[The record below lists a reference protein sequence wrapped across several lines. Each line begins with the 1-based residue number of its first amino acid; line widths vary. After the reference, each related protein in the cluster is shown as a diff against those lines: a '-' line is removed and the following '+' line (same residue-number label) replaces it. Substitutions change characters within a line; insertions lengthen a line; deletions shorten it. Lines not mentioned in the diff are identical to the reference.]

1 METNARVVII
11 GGGVVGCSILY
22 HLAKRGWK
30 DVTLLERQELTAGSS
45 WHAAGNLFT
54 LTAPGNAAVLQKYT
68 IDLYPELE
76 NESGQDCGLHYN
88 GELLVAKDEEEI
100 KTLAIAHA
108 FGKRYGIES
117 EFISP
122 ERARELAP
130 TLKTDDLTAIL
141 HEKTAGYCDPA
152 SVTHAFAKAARNYGA
167 TIHRHTPVLE
177 TNQRDD
183 GKWDVV
189 TEKGTITA
197 DTVVNAAGLWGREVA
212 ALAGIKLPLMPV
224 EHHYLV
230 TEEIPE
236 MENLETGHAL
246 LSYADANLY
255 MRPEGKGLLIGA
267 YESKCI
273 HWAEDGTPLDFGH
286 ELLPDDVSRME
297 EEFLEAVELI
307 PSLAEAGIKSV
318 INGPMIFSP
327 DLGPLIG
334 PYPGKPGYFCANGV
348 MTGFNQGGGIGKVLA
363 EWIIDGEPSLDVSF
377 WDVARYADYAGT
389 RYSREMTKYWYENRS
404 SRVYPYQTFPAA
416 RPMKTSPIYDR
427 LKEAGAVFGETCGW
441 EDAYWYAADDAER
454 AESYSYERPA
464 WYGSVERE
472 CRAVRETAG
481 LFELTSYGKYRFSG
495 PGAVAFLDRILANK
509 VPEKLGKSALCPML
523 SHQGKVIG
531 DFTVTRLGADSC
543 LVLGSGSMEKI
554 HERWFLEQMPDTGVA
569 YENLTNRYAGLHV
582 AGPNARKIMA
592 ALVPGTRF
600 DSADFPFLSGREIEV
615 GPCPGA
621 FVIRVSY
628 TGECGYE
635 IYMPMEYQRSVYE
648 EIIEVGTPHGLTHAG
663 GHALMALRLEK
674 GFAGWGIELTS
685 DYFPNETALSRFVR
699 YSKEGF
705 IGREAALAAKEA
717 GPRESFVQF
726 RVEATESDAYGGEP
740 VYKDGKLVGYTS
752 SGGYGFCADASLALG
767 YLFPEDID
775 PDAVYQ
781 IDIVGKLCDA
791 RLLTEPPVDPEGL
804 RMRS

>member
-1 METNARVVII
+1 METKARVVII

-22 HLAKRGWK
+22 HLAKRGWT
-30 DVTLLERQELTAGSS
+30 DVVLLERQELTAGSS

-76 NESGQDCGLHYN
+76 RESGQDCGLHYN
-88 GELLVAKDEEEI
+88 GELLVAKDAEEI

-117 EFISP
+117 EFIPP
-122 ERARELAP
+122 ERAKELAP
-130 TLKTDDLTAIL
+130 TLNTDDLTAIL

-167 TIHRHTPVLE
+167 AIHRHTPVLE
-177 TNQRDD
+177 TNQRND

-189 TEKGTITA
+189 TENGTITA
-197 DTVVNAAGLWGREVA
+197 DYVVNAAGLWGREVA
-212 ALAGIKLPLMPV
+212 ALAGITLPLMPV

-230 TEEIPE
+230 TEEIPGMAE
-236 MENLETGHAL
+236 MEHGHAL

-255 MRPEGKGLLIGA
+255 MRPEGNGLLIGA
-267 YESKCI
+267 YESECI

-286 ELLPDDVSRME
+286 ELLPDDLSRME
-297 EEFLEAVELI
+297 EEFLQAVELI
-307 PSLAEAGIKSV
+307 PSLADAGIKSV

-377 WDVARYADYAGT
+377 WDVARYGGYAG
-389 RYSREMTKYWYENRS
+389 SRFAKQMTKYWYENRS
-404 SRVYPYQTFPAA
+404 SRIYPYQTFPAA

-441 EDAYWYAADDAER
+441 EDAYWYAANDAER
-454 AESYSYERPA
+454 QESYSYERPA
-464 WYGSVERE
+464 WFGAVARE
-472 CRAVRETAG
+472 SRAVRETAG

-495 PGAVAFLDRILANK
+495 AGAVAYLDRIMANRI
-509 VPEKLGKSALCPML
+509 PAAGKTALCPML
-523 SHQGKVIG
+523 SNQGKVIG
-531 DFTVTRLGADSC
+531 DFTVTRLSEDSC

-554 HERWFLEQMPDTGVA
+554 HERWFLETMPETGVA

-582 AGPNARKIMA
+582 AGPNAKAIMA
-592 ALVPGTRF
+592 AVAPGVSF
-600 DSADFPFLSGREIEV
+600 GSADFPFLSGRGMEL
-615 GPCPGA
+615 GACPGA
-621 FVIRVSY
+621 FVVRVSY

-635 IYMPMEYQRSVYE
+635 IYMPMEYQRSVFE
-648 EIIEVGTPHGLTHAG
+648 EIMAAGQPHGLTLAG

-674 GFAGWGIELTS
+674 GFAGWNMELTS
-685 DYFPNETALSRFVR
+685 DYYAHETALARFVR
-699 YSKEGF
+699 YGKGDF
-705 IGREAALAAKEA
+705 IGRAAALAAKEN
-717 GPRESFVQF
+717 GPRECYVQF
-726 RVEATESDAYGGEP
+726 AVDAGESDAYGGEP
-740 VYKDGKLVGYTS
+740 VFLGDKLAGYTS
-752 SGGYGFCADASLALG
+752 SGGYGYCAGTSLALG
-767 YLFPEDID
+767 YLYPNAID
-775 PDAVYQ
+775 AAAEYE
-781 IDIVGKLCDA
+781 IDIAGKRCKA
-791 RLLTEPPVDPEGL
+791 RLLTVPPVDPEGL

>member
-1 METNARVVII
+1 METKARVVII

-30 DVTLLERQELTAGSS
+30 DVVLLERQELTAGSS

-76 NESGQDCGLHYN
+76 RESGQECGLHYN

-117 EFISP
+117 EFICP
-122 ERARELAP
+122 DRAKELAP
-130 TLKTDDLTAIL
+130 TLNTDDLTAIL

-177 TNQRDD
+177 TNQRHD

-189 TEKGTITA
+189 TENGTITA
-197 DTVVNAAGLWGREVA
+197 DYVVNAAGLWGREVA

-224 EHHYLV
+224 EHHYLI

-236 MENLETGHAL
+236 MAEIGSDHAL

-273 HWAEDGTPLDFGH
+273 HWSEDGTPLDFGH
-286 ELLPDDVSRME
+286 ELLPDDLSRME
-297 EEFLEAVELI
+297 DEFLQAVELI
-307 PSLAEAGIKSV
+307 PSLADAGIKSV

-377 WDVARYADYAGT
+377 WDVARYGDYAGN
-389 RYSREMTKYWYENRS
+389 RYAKQMTKYWYENRS
-404 SRVYPYQTFPAA
+404 SRIYPYQTFPAA

-427 LKEAGAVFGETCGW
+427 LKDAGAVFGETCGW
-441 EDAYWYAADDAER
+441 EDAYWYATNDAER
-454 AESYSYERPA
+454 QESYSYERPA
-464 WYGSVERE
+464 CFQAVARE
-472 CRAVRETAG
+472 SRAVRETAG

-495 PGAVAFLDRILANK
+495 AGAVAYLDRIMANK
-509 VPEKLGKSALCPML
+509 IPSVGRTALCPML
-523 SHQGKVIG
+523 SRQGKVTG
-531 DFTVTRLGADSC
+531 DFTVTRLSEDSC
-543 LVLGSGSMEKI
+543 LVLGSGAMEKI
-554 HERWFLEQMPDTGVA
+554 HERWFLETMPETGIA

-582 AGPNARKIMA
+582 AGPNAKAIMA
-592 ALVPGTRF
+592 AVAPGISF
-600 DSADFPFLSGREIEV
+600 GSADFPFLSGREMDL

-635 IYMPMEYQRSVYE
+635 IYMPMEYQRTLFE
-648 EIIEVGTPHGLTHAG
+648 EILAAGEPHGLTLAG

-674 GFAGWGIELTS
+674 GFAGWNMELTS
-685 DYFPNETALSRFVR
+685 DYYPHETALARFVR
-699 YSKEGF
+699 YGKGDF

-717 GPRESFVQF
+717 GPRECFVQF
-726 RVEATESDAYGGEP
+726 AVDTGEADAYGGEP
-740 VYKDGKLVGYTS
+740 VFLNGKLAGYTS
-752 SGGYGFCADASLALG
+752 SGGYGYCADTSLALG
-767 YLFPEDID
+767 YLYPDTID
-775 PDAVYQ
+775 PAAEYE
-781 IDIVGKLCDA
+781 IDIAAKRCKA
-791 RLLTEPPVDPEGL
+791 RLLTAPPVDPEGL
-804 RMRS
+804 RMRN

>member
-1 METNARVVII
+1 MDTRAKVVII

-30 DVTLLERQELTAGSS
+30 DVVLLERQELTAGSS

-76 NESGQDCGLHYN
+76 QESGQDCGLHYN
-88 GELLVAKDEEEI
+88 GELLVAKDEEEV
-100 KTLAIAHA
+100 KTLSIAHA

-117 EFISP
+117 EFIIP
-122 ERARELAP
+122 DQAKRLAP

-152 SVTHAFAKAARNYGA
+152 SVTHAFAKAARNHGA

-189 TEKGTITA
+189 TPSGTITA
-197 DTVVNAAGLWGREVA
+197 DYLVNAAGLWGREVA
-212 ALAGIKLPLMPV
+212 ALAGIRLPLMPV

-236 MENLETGHAL
+236 VAAMEGPHAL

-267 YESKCI
+267 YESKCV
-273 HWAEDGTPLDFGH
+273 HWSEGGTPLDFGH
-286 ELLPDDVSRME
+286 ELLPDDLSRME
-297 EEFLEAVELI
+297 DEFFQACELL
-307 PSLAEAGIKSV
+307 PCLAEAGIKSV

-348 MTGFNQGGGIGKVLA
+348 MTGFNQGGGIGRVLA
-363 EWIIDGEPSLDVSF
+363 EWIIDGEPRLDVSF
-377 WDVARYADYAGT
+377 WDVARYGDYAGT
-389 RYSREMTKYWYENRS
+389 RYAREMTRYWYENRS
-404 SRVYPYQTFPAA
+404 SRIYPYQTFNVA
-416 RPMKTSPIYDR
+416 RPMKTSPIHDR
-427 LKEAGAVFGETCGW
+427 LKAAGAVFGETCGW
-441 EDAYWYAADDAER
+441 EDAYWYVENEAER
-454 AESYSYERPA
+454 EEKYSYERPA
-464 WYGSVERE
+464 WMQAVARE
-472 CRAVRETAG
+472 SRAVREAAG
-481 LFELTSYGKYRFSG
+481 LFELTSYGKYRFTG
-495 PGAVAFLDRILANK
+495 DGAVAFLDRLLANK
-509 VPEKLGKSALCPML
+509 VPESLGKTALCPML
-523 SHQGKVIG
+523 SPQGKVIG
-531 DFTVTRLGADSC
+531 DFTVTRLSEDSC

-554 HERWFLEQMPDTGVA
+554 HERWFLEHLPDSGVA

-582 AGPNARKIMA
+582 AGPKAKAILKTVAPEVSFEGR
-592 ALVPGTRF
+592 
-600 DSADFPFLSGREIEV
+600 DFPFLSGREMEL
-615 GPCPGA
+615 GPCPA
-621 FVIRVSY
+621 ALVVRVSY
-628 TGECGYE
+628 TGESGYE
-635 IYMPMEYQRSVYE
+635 IYMPMEYQRALFD
-648 EIIEVGTPHGLTHAG
+648 EIVEAGEAHGLTLAG

-674 GFAGWGIELTS
+674 GFAGWGLELTS
-685 DYFPNETALSRFVR
+685 DYYAHETALARFVR
-699 YSKEGF
+699 YAKEGF
-705 IGREAALAAKEA
+705 IGREAAIAAKEK

-726 RVEATESDAYGGEP
+726 EVDARDADAYGGEP
-740 VYKDGKLVGYTS
+740 VYLEGKLAGYTS
-752 SGGYGFCADASLALG
+752 SGGFGYCADKSLALG
-767 YLFPEDID
+767 YLFPEAID

-781 IDIVGKLCDA
+781 IDIVGRLCNA
-791 RLLTEPPVDPEGL
+791 RLLTQPPVDPEGL
-804 RMRS
+804 RMRG

>member
-1 METNARVVII
+1 MQSNARVVVI
-11 GGGVVGCSILY
+11 GGGVVGCSVLY
-22 HLAKRGWK
+22 HLAKRGWQ
-30 DVTLLERQELTAGSS
+30 DVVLLERQELTAGSS

-68 IDLYPELE
+68 IDLYPLLQE
-76 NESGQDCGLHYN
+76 ESGQDCGLHYT
-88 GELLVAKDEEEI
+88 GELLVAKDAEEV
-100 KTLAIAHA
+100 KTLSIAQA

-117 EFISP
+117 EFISAD
-122 ERARELAP
+122 RAKELAP
-130 TLKTDDLTAIL
+130 TLNTDDLTAIL

-152 SVTHAFAKAARNYGA
+152 SVTHAFAKVARNLGA

-177 TNQRDD
+177 TNPRAD

-197 DTVVNAAGLWGREVA
+197 DYVVNAAGLWGREVA

-230 TEEIPE
+230 TEDIPE
-236 MENLETGHAL
+236 MAGIGSDHAL

-255 MRPEGKGLLIGA
+255 IRPEGKGLLIGA
-267 YESKCI
+267 YESKCT
-273 HWAEDGTPLDFGH
+273 HWAQDGTPLDFGH
-286 ELLPDDVSRME
+286 ELLPDDLSRME
-297 EEFLEAVELI
+297 KEFLAAVDLI
-307 PSLAEAGIKSV
+307 PGLADAGIKSV

-404 SRVYPYQTFPAA
+404 HRVYPYQTFSAA
-416 RPMKTSPIYDR
+416 RPMKTSAIYDR
-427 LKEAGAVFGETCGW
+427 LKDAGAVFGETCGW
-441 EDAYWYAADDAER
+441 EDAYWYAANDAER
-454 AESYSYERPA
+454 AETYSYERPA
-464 WYGSVERE
+464 WYSAVARE
-472 CRAVRETAG
+472 SRAVRDTAG

-495 PGAVAFLDRILANK
+495 GNAVEFLDRIMANRIPA
-509 VPEKLGKSALCPML
+509 VGKTALCPML

-531 DFTVTRLGADSC
+531 DFTVTRLDADSC

-554 HERWFLEQMPDTGVA
+554 HERWFVAQMPASGVT

-582 AGPNARKIMA
+582 AGPNAKAIMA
-592 ALVPGTRF
+592 AVAPCISF
-600 DSADFPFLSGREIEV
+600 DSADFPFLSGREMEI

-635 IYMPMEYQRSVYE
+635 IYMPMEYQRALFDE
-648 EIIEVGTPHGLTHAG
+648 LMDMGAAHGLTLAG

-674 GFAGWGIELTS
+674 GFAGWNLELTS
-685 DYFPNETALSRFVR
+685 DYFAHETALARFVR
-699 YSKEGF
+699 YGKEGF
-705 IGREAALAAKEA
+705 IGRAAALAAKEA
-717 GPRESFVQF
+717 GPREVFVQF
-726 RVEATESDAYGGEP
+726 IVDAGDSDAFGGEP
-740 VYKDGKLVGYTS
+740 VFLNGTLAGYTS
-752 SGGYGFCADASLALG
+752 SGGRGFCAEASLALG
-767 YLFPEDID
+767 YLY
-775 PDAVYQ
+775 PDMVDTAAVYE
-781 IDIVGKLCDA
+781 IDIVGKRCTA
-791 RLLTEPPVDPEGL
+791 RLLTSPPVDPEGL
-804 RMRS
+804 RMRG

>member
-1 METNARVVII
+1 METKARVVII

-30 DVTLLERQELTAGSS
+30 DVVLLERQELTAGSS

-76 NESGQDCGLHYN
+76 RESGQDCGLHYN
-88 GELLVAKDEEEI
+88 GELLVAKDAEEI

-108 FGKRYGIES
+108 FGKRYGIDS

-122 ERARELAP
+122 ERAKELAP

-177 TNQRDD
+177 TNQRHD

-189 TEKGTITA
+189 TEHGTIIA
-197 DTVVNAAGLWGREVA
+197 DYVVNAAGLWGREVA
-212 ALAGIKLPLMPV
+212 ALAGITLPLMPV

-236 MENLETGHAL
+236 MADIGSDHAL

-286 ELLPDDVSRME
+286 ELLPDDLSRME
-297 EEFLEAVELI
+297 EEFLQAVELI
-307 PSLAEAGIKSV
+307 PSLADAGIKSV

-377 WDVARYADYAGT
+377 WDVARYGDYAGS
-389 RYSREMTKYWYENRS
+389 RYAKQMTKYWYENRS
-404 SRVYPYQTFPAA
+404 SRIYPYQTFPAA

-427 LKEAGAVFGETCGW
+427 LKAAGAVFGETCGW
-441 EDAYWYAADDAER
+441 EDAYWFAANDAER
-454 AESYSYERPA
+454 QESYSYERPA
-464 WYGSVERE
+464 WFGAVARE
-472 CRAVRETAG
+472 AHAVRETAG

-495 PGAVAFLDRILANK
+495 AGAVAYLDRIMANK
-509 VPEKLGKSALCPML
+509 IPAIGKTALCPML

-531 DFTVTRLGADSC
+531 DFTVTRLSADSC

-554 HERWFLEQMPDTGVA
+554 HERWFLETMPESGVA

-582 AGPNARKIMA
+582 AGPNAKAIMA
-592 ALVPGTRF
+592 AVAPGVSF
-600 DSADFPFLSGREIEV
+600 NSADFPFLSGREMEL

-635 IYMPMEYQRSVYE
+635 IYMPMEYQRTLFE
-648 EIIEVGTPHGLTHAG
+648 EILAAGEPHGLTLAG

-674 GFAGWGIELTS
+674 GFAGWNMELTS
-685 DYFPNETALSRFVR
+685 DYYAHETALARFVR
-699 YSKEGF
+699 YGKGDF

-717 GPRESFVQF
+717 GPRECFVQF
-726 RVEATESDAYGGEP
+726 AVDAGEADAYGGEP
-740 VYKDGKLVGYTS
+740 VFLNGKLAGYTS
-752 SGGYGFCADASLALG
+752 SGGYGYCAGTSLALG
-767 YLFPEDID
+767 YLYPNAL
-775 PDAVYQ
+775 DANAEYE
-781 IDIVGKLCDA
+781 IDIVGKRCKA
-791 RLLTEPPVDPEGL
+791 RLLTAPPVDPEGL

>member
-1 METNARVVII
+1 MKSNARVVII
-11 GGGVVGCSILY
+11 GGGVVGCSVLY

-30 DVTLLERQELTAGSS
+30 DLVLLERQELTAGSS

-76 NESGQDCGLHYN
+76 QESGQECGLHYN
-88 GELLVAKDEEEI
+88 GELLLAKDEEEV

-122 ERARELAP
+122 DRAKQLAP
-130 TLKTDDLTAIL
+130 ALRTDDLTAIL
-141 HEKTAGYCDPA
+141 HEKAAGYCDPA
-152 SVTHAFAKAARNYGA
+152 SVTHAFAKAARNHDA
-167 TIHRHTPVLE
+167 AIHRHTPVLE
-177 TNQRDD
+177 TNRRDD

-189 TEKGTITA
+189 TEKGTICT
-197 DTVVNAAGLWGREVA
+197 DYIVNAAGLWAREVA

-230 TEEIPE
+230 TETIPE

-267 YESKCI
+267 YESKCV

-286 ELLPDDVSRME
+286 ELLPNDIARME
-297 EEFLEAVELI
+297 DEFLEAVELI
-307 PSLAEAGIKSV
+307 PSLADAGIKNV

-389 RYSREMTKYWYENRS
+389 RYSKEMTKYWYENRS

-416 RPMKTSPIYDR
+416 RPMKMSPIYDR

-441 EDAYWYAADDAER
+441 EDAYWYATNEEER
-454 AESYSYERPA
+454 AETYSYERPA
-464 WYGSVERE
+464 WYAAVERE
-472 CRAVRETAG
+472 SRTVRETAG
-481 LFELTSYGKYRFSG
+481 LFELTSYGKHRFSG
-495 PGAVAFLDRILANK
+495 RGAVAFLDRLLANRMPSK
-509 VPEKLGKSALCPML
+509 IGKAALCPML
-523 SHQGKVIG
+523 SPRGMVIG
-531 DFTVTRLGADSC
+531 DFTVTRLSQESC
-543 LVLGSGSMEKI
+543 LVIGSGSMEKI
-554 HERWFLEQMPDTGVA
+554 HERWFLEQMPQEGVA
-569 YENLTNRYAGLHV
+569 YENLTNRYAGLHL
-582 AGPNARKIMA
+582 AGPKARKIMK
-592 ALVPGTRF
+592 ALAPRTSF
-600 DSADFPFLSGREIEV
+600 DSADFPFLSGREMEI
-615 GPCPGA
+615 GLCPEA
-621 FVIRVSY
+621 YVIRVSY

-635 IYMPMEYQRSVYE
+635 IYMPMEYQRSLYD
-648 EIIEVGTPHGLTHAG
+648 EIMESGRPYGLTLAG

-674 GFAGWGIELTS
+674 GFAAWGMELTS
-685 DYFPNETALSRFVR
+685 DYYPNETALARFVQ
-699 YSKEGF
+699 YDKADF
-705 IGREAALAAKEA
+705 IGREAALAAKQA
-717 GPRESFVQF
+717 GPREIFVQLS
-726 RVEATESDAYGGEP
+726 VDAGKSDAYGGEP
-740 VYKDGKLVGYTS
+740 IYKDGELVGYIS
-752 SGGYGFCADASLALG
+752 SGGYGFCAGRSMALG
-767 YLFPEDID
+767 YLEPRHVDA
-775 PDAVYQ
+775 DAVYQ
-781 IDIVGKLCDA
+781 IDLVGEMRNA
-791 RLLTEPPVDPEGL
+791 SLLTSPPIDPEGL

>member
-1 METNARVVII
+1 MQSDAKVVII
-11 GGGVVGCSILY
+11 GGGVVGCSVLY
-22 HLAKRGWK
+22 HLAKSGWK
-30 DVTLLERQELTAGSS
+30 DVVLVERQELTAGSS

-54 LTAPGNAAVLQKYT
+54 LTAPGNAALLQKYT
-68 IDLYPELE
+68 IDLYPQLE
-76 NESGQDCGLHYN
+76 RESGQECGLHYN
-88 GELLVAKDEEEI
+88 GELLIAKDREEV

-108 FGKRYGIES
+108 FGKRFGIES

-122 ERARELAP
+122 ERAKELAP
-130 TLKTDDLTAIL
+130 ALNTDDLTAVL
-141 HEKTAGYCDPA
+141 YEKAAGYCDPA

-183 GKWDVV
+183 GKWEVV
-189 TEKGTITA
+189 TENGTICA
-197 DTVVNAAGLWGREVA
+197 DYLVNAAGLWGREVA
-212 ALAGIKLPLMPV
+212 ALAGIRLPLMPV

-230 TEEIPE
+230 TENIPE

-267 YESKCI
+267 YESKCV
-273 HWAEDGTPLDFGH
+273 HWAEEGTPLDFGH
-286 ELLPDDVSRME
+286 ELLPNDLSRME
-297 EEFLEAVELI
+297 NEFLEAVELI
-307 PSLAEAGIKSV
+307 PSLADAGIKNV

-363 EWIIDGEPSLDVSF
+363 EWIIEGEPSLDVSF

-416 RPMKTSPIYDR
+416 RPMKTSPVYDR

-441 EDAYWYAADDAER
+441 EDAYWYAANEEER
-454 AESYSYERPA
+454 TETNSYERPA
-464 WYGSVERE
+464 WYAAVERE
-472 CRAVRETAG
+472 SRAVRETAG

-495 PGAVAFLDRILANK
+495 KGAVAFLDKLLANK
-509 VPEKLGKSALCPML
+509 MPAKIGKSALSPML
-523 SHQGKVIG
+523 SRGGKVIG
-531 DFTVTRLGADSC
+531 DFTVTRPSEESC

-554 HERWFLEQMPDTGVA
+554 HERWFLEQMPEGGVA
-569 YENLTNRYAGLHV
+569 YENLTNRYAGLHL

-592 ALVPGTRF
+592 ALAPGTSF
-600 DSADFPFLSGREIEV
+600 DGADFPFLSGREMEI

-621 FVIRVSY
+621 YVIRVSY

-635 IYMPMEYQRSVYE
+635 IYMPMEYQRSVYD
-648 EIIEVGTPHGLTHAG
+648 EIMDAGRPHGLTLAG

-674 GFAGWGIELTS
+674 GFAAWGMELTS
-685 DYFPNETALSRFVR
+685 DYYPHETALARFVR
-699 YSKEGF
+699 YSKEEF
-705 IGREAALAAKEA
+705 IGRQAALDAREA

-726 RVEATESDAYGGEP
+726 AVDAGASDAYGGEP
-740 VYKDGKLVGYTS
+740 VYRDGKLVGYTS
-752 SGGYGFCADASLALG
+752 SGGYGFCAGKSLALG
-767 YLFPEDID
+767 YIFPQEVDAN
-775 PDAVYQ
+775 AVYQ
-781 IDIVGKLCDA
+781 VELVGEMRDA
-791 RLLTEPPVDPEGL
+791 RLLTAPPIDPEGL
-804 RMRS
+804 RMRT